1 MKRKPS
7 VTSGAQPA
15 CAGSSWTT
23 LIGMALLVGGAPL
36 VAVGQSA
43 AAPAQPEANQLQ
55 EIIVTAERRE
65 SNLQKTPIA
74 VTAIDSNALEQLAPV
89 TLMDV
94 ARLVPNFSANKVNGF
109 NAAAFAMRGVGNTD
123 IIVYNEAP
131 ITVLVDDFVMPSV
144 QSQLLDPFD
153 VSRRS
158 AARTAGYPV
167 RQEHHRWRGRG
178 AHQGTAARPVH
189 LRDAGP
195 GRQLQRLI
203 VQGAVNFPMIDNHLA
218 LRLVASQET

>member
-131 ITVLVDDFVMPSV
+131 ILG
-144 QSQLLDPFD
+144 
-153 VSRRS
+153 
-158 AARTAGYPV
+158 AG
-167 RQEHHRWRGRG
+167 R
-178 AHQGTAARPVH
+178 
-189 LRDAGP
+189 
-195 GRQLQRLI
+195 
-203 VQGAVNFPMIDNHLA
+203 
-218 LRLVASQET
+218 